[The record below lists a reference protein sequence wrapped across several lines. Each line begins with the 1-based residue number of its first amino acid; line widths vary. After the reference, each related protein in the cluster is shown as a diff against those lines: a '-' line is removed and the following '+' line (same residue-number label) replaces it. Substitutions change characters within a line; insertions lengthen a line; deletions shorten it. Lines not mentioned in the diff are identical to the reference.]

1 MDALQ
6 QHLLDSHRAARRGEP
21 APPAPGTHDAAV
33 LRDLYDRYRA
43 ARALTGPAAPGSPV
57 PGSPVPGSPVSGFPV
72 PGSPVPGRLRTA
84 LARAAARLARG
95 RAHRP

>member
-6 QHLLDSHRAARRGEP
+6 QHLLDSHRAARRGES

-57 PGSPVPGSPVSGFPV
+57 PGSPVPGSPV
-72 PGSPVPGRLRTA
+72 PGSPVPGRLGTA